1 MAAWIAT
8 VRCRLT
14 FFRRSN
20 CAVVL
25 AVSAVITIVTEC
37 INAPASAAEPTSRP
51 AGVAP
56 SADALRAE
64 IERLRRKAFD
74 FDHPADH
81 LAGMREEAERH
92 DALARAIAEYLR
104 WFPAEPDSE
113 ALAVLR
119 FRALYWVASSR
130 GDGYDALEA
139 EITAVDAKRAGPV
152 LKTAVDEWKGRLLRM
167 RVMRQL
173 VADGAERPEIG
184 PEAHL
189 PPPSGI
195 TASILEKFVKRH
207 PESPQAV
214 PMIGQLVEMAYD
226 RGDVAA
232 AEPWLALLEKH
243 HPRDTMTVALRGEQ
257 ALRLAVGKPWRPDW
271 KTIDGKHVDWA
282 ATRGKVTAVLFWSPR
297 YAPSTGLLKRLARFV
312 AEHGPERVAVVA
324 VAIDDD
330 VTAVRAAASEVG
342 HAGPLVCDGL
352 GWRSPIA
359 EQYGIRILPVA
370 LTVDAAGNLTSFD
383 RMGQRRL
390 AATVIE
396 RLRGMLGESPPVT
409 TNVADTPPKGAPL
422 PINEPRP

>member
-1 MAAWIAT
+1 M
-8 VRCRLT
+8 
-14 FFRRSN
+14 
-20 CAVVL
+20 
-25 AVSAVITIVTEC
+25 SAVLLSAPTIIAITAWRMNPMVR
-37 INAPASAAEPTSRP
+37 AAEPASRP

-56 SADALRAE
+56 SADTLRAE

-74 FDHPADH
+74 FDHPTDH

-113 ALAVLR
+113 SLAVLR

-130 GDGYDALEA
+130 GDGYEALEA
-139 EITAVDAKRAGPV
+139 EITAIDARRAGPV
-152 LKTAVDEWKGRLLRM
+152 LKTSVDEWKGRLLRM

-226 RGDVAA
+226 RGDIVA

-257 ALRLAVGKPWRPDW
+257 ALRLAMGKPWRPDW
-271 KTIDGKHVDWA
+271 TTIDGKPVDWA

-297 YAPSTGLLKRLARFV
+297 YSPSVSLLKRLARFA
-312 AEHGPERVAVVA
+312 AEHGPDRVAVVA

-330 VTAVRAAASEVG
+330 VAAVRTAASDVG
-342 HAGPLVCDGL
+342 YAGPLVCDGL
-352 GWRSPIA
+352 GWRSPVA
-359 EQYGIRILPVA
+359 ERYGIRILPVA
-370 LTVDAAGNLTSFD
+370 LALDVEGNLSSFD

-396 RLRGMLGESPPVT
+396 RLRGLLGDPGSAT
-409 TNVADTPPKGAPL
+409 TNVAEKARA
-422 PINEPRP
+422 NEPRP